1 MENKRLKPL
10 ILPKN
15 LKFHLDNKKNCWQ
28 YFLLYTFVGMP
39 YIERKNVM
47 MGFLTSTFLMIQL
60 QIYQAEHLVMTVSA

>member
-15 LKFHLDNKKNCWQ
+15 LKFHLDTNKNCWQ

-47 MGFLTSTFLMIQL
+47 GFLTFMFLMIQL